1 LLKIENLEVRY
12 GRTEAVKGISFVVP
26 DSSIVALIGAN
37 GAGKTSTLNAITGL
51 VPARGQASKDGT
63 ILTNLTTDNVVRC
76 GVAQVAQGRQLFS
89 QMSVREN
96 LELGGFLRK
105 PAENHRRIRELMDRF
120 PLLAARADQAAGTLS
135 GGEQQIVAIC
145 RALMS
150 EPQILLIDEPCL
162 GLAPI
167 VIRKVAAI
175 LRDLHRA
182 GMTILLA
189 EQNAPFAT
197 RLADRLIL
205 LENGRISAEGTPD
218 EIMGQEDIRRS
229 YLGA

>member
-1 LLKIENLEVRY
+1 MLKIENLEVRY
-12 GRTEAVKGISFVVP
+12 GRTEAMKGISFIVP
-26 DSSIVALIGAN
+26 DASIVALIGAN
-37 GAGKTSTLNAITGL
+37 GAGKTSTLNGITGL
-51 VPARGQASKDGT
+51 VSARGQTSKDAT
-63 ILTNLTTDNVVRC
+63 ILTNLTTDNIVRC

-105 PAENHRRIRELMDRF
+105 PSENNKRIRELMDRF
-120 PLLAARADQAAGTLS
+120 PLLAQRADQAAGTLS

-150 EPQILLIDEPCL
+150 NPQVLLIDEPCL

-167 VIRKVAAI
+167 VIRKVAKI

-189 EQNAPFAT
+189 EQNASFAT

-205 LENGRISAEGTPD
+205 LENGRIRAEGTPD

>member
-1 LLKIENLEVRY
+1 VRY
-12 GRTEAVKGISFVVP
+12 GRTEAVRGISFVVP
-26 DSSIVALIGAN
+26 DSTIVALIGAN

-51 VPARGQASKDGT
+51 VPAAGRVSNDDT
-63 ILTNLTTDNVVRC
+63 ILSNLTTDNVVRC
-76 GVAQVAQGRQLFS
+76 GVAQVAQGRQLFP

-105 PAENHRRIRELMDRF
+105 PADNHRRIGELMSRF
-120 PLLAARADQAAGTLS
+120 PLLAERADQAAGTLS

-150 EPQILLIDEPCL
+150 DPRVLLIDEPCL

-167 VIRKVAAI
+167 MIRKVAGI

-189 EQNAPFAT
+189 EQNASFAT
-197 RLADRLIL
+197 RLASMLIL
-205 LENGRISAEGTPD
+205 LENGQIRAEGTPD
-218 EIMGQEDIRRS
+218 EIMGKAEIRRS
-229 YLGA
+229 YLGT

>member
-1 LLKIENLEVRY
+1 MLRVENLQVRY
-12 GRTEAVKGISFVVP
+12 GRTEAVRGISFVVP
-26 DSSIVALIGAN
+26 DSTIVALIGAN

-51 VPARGQASKDGT
+51 VSAHGRVSKDDV
-63 ILTNLTTDNVVRC
+63 ILSNLTTDNVVRC
-76 GVAQVAQGRQLFS
+76 GVAQVAQGRQLFP

-105 PAENHRRIRELMDRF
+105 PAENQRRIGELMNRF
-120 PLLAARADQAAGTLS
+120 PLLAERADQAAGTLS

-150 EPQILLIDEPCL
+150 DPRILLIDEPCL

-167 VIRKVAAI
+167 MIRRVTGI

-182 GMTILLA
+182 GLTILLA
-189 EQNAPFAT
+189 EQNASFAT
-197 RLADRLIL
+197 RLASRLIL
-205 LENGRISAEGTPD
+205 LENGRIRAEGPPD
-218 EIMGQEDIRRS
+218 EILGKAEIRQA